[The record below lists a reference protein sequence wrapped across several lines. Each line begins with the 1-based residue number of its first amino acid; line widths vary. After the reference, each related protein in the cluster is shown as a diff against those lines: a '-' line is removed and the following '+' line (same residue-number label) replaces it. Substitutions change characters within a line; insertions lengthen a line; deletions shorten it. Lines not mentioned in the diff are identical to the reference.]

1 MRAVVIALA
10 FLAGCRGE
18 AQQPSFPHFDDPQS
32 RVHDAAGILS
42 DEFED
47 RLVERLDM
55 AEARYGP
62 QLAVVT
68 VPSLHGYAIEEF
80 SLLYAR
86 EWGIGDAERDDG
98 LQIMVAPN
106 ERKVRLE
113 VGTGIE
119 RAFGDLY
126 AKTVVD
132 AMLRHFRTGDYE
144 SGISEASEMLIERMR
159 SHPTLPA
166 NDNDSGERASAA

>member
-10 FLAGCRGE
+10 LLAGCRGG
-18 AQQPSFPHFDDPQS
+18 AQEPPFPYFDNPQT
-32 RVHDAAGILS
+32 RVHDSAGILS

-47 RLVERLDM
+47 RLGERLDM

-68 VPSLHGYAIEEF
+68 VPSLHGYAIEDF
-80 SLLYAR
+80 SLYYAR
-86 EWGIGDAERDDG
+86 EWGIGDAKRDDG

-113 VGTGIE
+113 VGTGLE
-119 RAFGDLY
+119 RAFSDPY

-132 AMLRHFRTGDYE
+132 AMLPHFRTGDYE
-144 SGISEASEMLIERMR
+144 SGISKASEMLIERMR
-159 SHPTLPA
+159 AHPTLPA
-166 NDNDSGERASAA
+166 NDNESGERANAA